1 MQDLR
6 ARAVY
11 LTYRSLGVALQK
23 LPEPAAAAGAAV
35 VGEVMVRTSPAVRAI
50 RARNLKRVLGSASPV
65 VEPDPAVVNRW
76 VRRAFRAY
84 ARYWLEGARL
94 PATGWDEVCRRM
106 YVERGYEHLQR
117 GMAEGRG
124 VVMVLPHVGSWEWG
138 GAFLASQGYP
148 MTTVAER
155 IEPPALFDWFIE
167 QRRVLGLTVV
177 PLGPGSSTVV
187 LKALRSGGLVG
198 LLADRDIEGG
208 GVEVELFGEAT
219 TLPAGPATLALRT
232 GAVLITA
239 AVYSGPGRDHTGV
252 IGSPIDTERQGSLR
266 SDVSRITQAIAH
278 ELEALVRRAPEQ
290 WHLFQPN
297 WPSDRPTGAVGP
309 PS

>member
-1 MQDLR
+1 VQDLR

-23 LPEPAAAAGAAV
+23 LPEPAAAAAAAV
-35 VGEVMVRTSPAVRAI
+35 VGEVMGRTNPAVRAM
-50 RARNLKRVLGSASPV
+50 RARNLERVLASTSPV
-65 VEPDPAVVNRW
+65 VQPDPAVVDRW

-138 GAFLASQGYP
+138 GAYLASQGYP
-148 MTTVAER
+148 MTSVAER

-167 QRRVLGLTVV
+167 QRRALGLTVV
-177 PLGPGSSTVV
+177 PLGSGSSAVV
-187 LKALRSGGLVG
+187 LKTLRSGGLVG
-198 LLADRDIEGG
+198 LVADRDIEGG
-208 GVEVELFGEAT
+208 GVEVELFGEVT

-232 GAVLITA
+232 GAVLVTA

-252 IGSPIDTERQGSLR
+252 IGPPIDTRRHGSLR
-266 SDVSRITQAIAH
+266 SDVARITQTIAH
-278 ELEALVRRAPEQ
+278 ELEALIRRAPEQ

-297 WPSDRPTGAVGP
+297 WPADRPGAADRPG
-309 PS
+309 

>member
-11 LTYRSLGVALQK
+11 LTYRSLGAALQH
-23 LPEPAAAAGAAV
+23 LPEPVAAAAAAV
-35 VGEVMVRTSPAVRAI
+35 VGEALGRCRPAVRAV
-50 RARNLKRVLGSASPV
+50 RARNLERVLASSSPV
-65 VEPDPAVVNRW
+65 VPPDRAVVDRW

-84 ARYWLEGARL
+84 GRYWLEGARL
-94 PATGWDEVCRRM
+94 PATGWDEVGRRM

-117 GMAEGRG
+117 GMAEGHG

-148 MTTVAER
+148 MTSVAER
-155 IEPPALFDWFIE
+155 IEPPELFDWFIE
-167 QRRVLGLTVV
+167 QRRRMGLTVV
-177 PLGPGSSTVV
+177 PLGQGSSGVV
-187 LKALRSGGLVG
+187 LRALRSGRLVG
-198 LLADRDIEGG
+198 LLADRDIEGN
-208 GVEVELFGEAT
+208 GVEVELFGETT

-232 GAVLITA
+232 GATLLTA

-252 IGSPIDTERQGSLR
+252 VGPPIDATRRGSLR
-266 SDVSRITQAIAH
+266 SDVARVTQAIAG
-278 ELEALVRRAPEQ
+278 ELEGLIRRAPEQ

-297 WPSDRPTGAVGP
+297 WPTDRPPDAACGP
-309 PS
+309 R